1 MQRLTTISQLAS
13 VTPQNFAKRGQR
25 EDTIPDTSSR
35 LLSRIRARLQSH
47 RLQNEEDDELI
58 VNPLQLSDT
67 DHLELDKLLAIQF
80 WSICSL
86 FIAIVVLELSVVE
99 SIHSEELW
107 RAP

>member
-1 MQRLTTISQLAS
+1 M
-13 VTPQNFAKRGQR
+13 RGQR

-35 LLSRIRARLQSH
+35 LLSRFRARLQSH

-80 WSICSL
+80 
-86 FIAIVVLELSVVE
+86 
-99 SIHSEELW
+99 
-107 RAP
+107 